1 MCIRVCRYRTVKSL
15 ENQRIVVPV
24 ADHAGSNAAIAEVQ
38 NCAEI
43 DFVDLNAFIPLE
55 FRYVGKPLFIRL
67 VRMKVPIKQIPGH
80 KLRILCL
87 SGAAVAAV
95 LDGGLDALGTANPEN
110 TLVVYM
116 NVVVMPEIVIDAAV
130 TLVWAFRVDL
140 LDFLCNL
147 QVLHRPITLF
157 S

>member
-1 MCIRVCRYRTVKSL
+1 MCIRVCRYRTVKGL
-15 ENQRIVVPV
+15 ENQRIVIPF
-24 ADHAGSNAAIAEVQ
+24 ADHVGNNAAVTEVQ

-43 DFVDLNAFIPLE
+43 DFVNLNAFIPLE
-55 FRYVGKPLFIRL
+55 FRNVGKSLFIRL

-95 LDGGLDALGTANPEN
+95 LDGGLDALDTANPEN

-116 NVVVMPEIVIDAAV
+116 NVVVMPEIVIDTAV

-147 QVLHRPITLF
+147 
-157 S
+157 